1 MKELEKFAIWF
12 IGLGGELKM
21 IDITEISNKVNEPKF
36 NVSTLKTRA
45 SEIKE
50 KYNHKF
56 NFKNGVLDNG
66 I

>member
-1 MKELEKFAIWF
+1 MKELEKFAVWF

-45 SEIKE
+45 SEIKD
-50 KYNHKF
+50 KF
-56 NFKNGVLDNG
+56 NYKFN
-66 I
+66 